1 MPSASNAQGKALRIS
16 DAEGCLVEM
25 RRDAASSFDYKKQ
38 KTLGWF
44 LTLKQPCLESGV
56 GTTVHF
62 KSRNHLEIYGSRSTK
77 PNRTYVESC
86 RMRTI
91 N

>member
-1 MPSASNAQGKALRIS
+1 MPSAGNAQGKALRIS

-25 RRDAASSFDYKKQ
+25 RRDAASSFDYKK
-38 KTLGWF
+38 KILGWF
-44 LTLKQPCLESGV
+44 LTLKQLRLESGA

-62 KSRNHLEIYGSRSTK
+62 KSRRSRLEIYGSRSTK
-77 PNRTYVESC
+77 PNRTYVEFC